1 MPEGEAESKARILVV
16 EDDSS
21 ISDVVCSILSG
32 SGFVCTPA
40 YSGTEAKLLIESGEP
55 FDLAICDLMLP
66 GMPGEDVVA
75 LIRSRGAAP
84 KIGRAHV

>member
-1 MPEGEAESKARILVV
+1 MPGQETERGKACILVV

-21 ISDVVCSILSG
+21 ISDVVCSTLSG

-40 YSGTEAKLLIESGEP
+40 YSGTEAKLLVESNEP

-66 GMPGEDVVA
+66 
-75 LIRSRGAAP
+75 
-84 KIGRAHV
+84 